1 MWQFW
6 IDVGGTFT
14 DCVAVQPDGGFRA
27 NKVLSSGRLKG
38 QLVDGAISI
47 LAGYEAGLFVGWTV
61 QNADS
66 SVSATILR
74 SESTGEIACDAVIA
88 SGPVEIFSGE
98 IAPVVAIRLML
109 GLRLDETIPPIGLK
123 LGTTRGTNALLE
135 RAGAR
140 VGLLTTQ
147 GFGDVLHI
155 GTQQRPDLFAIDIVK
170 NRPLTHAVAEV
181 DERTAADGTV
191 LREASAA
198 DVEACIRRLVDAGCE
213 TIAIAFVNSYA
224 NRSNEQRAGSI
235 ARAMGIHVVSE
246 SSAIANVVQFLPRTE
261 TAVLDAYLEPSLRA
275 YIASLEAALSGSRI
289 QLMTSAGG
297 LVSPAA
303 FRGTASLLSG
313 PAGGVVGCEQVA
325 RDAGMFDGPDSAAG
339 AIGFDMGGTST
350 DVCRVDRVRGVER
363 VQDKIK
369 AGVRIAASTV
379 AIETV
384 AAGGGSICGFDGVK
398 LTVGPASAGADPGPA
413 CYGRGGPLTVTD
425 CNVLLGRVV
434 SDEFPFPL
442 DIAAARTRLHELKQH
457 VAAASPDSLAPT
469 EEELARGFFK
479 IATENMALA
488 VRRVTVAD
496 GYDPSRDVL
505 VTFGGAGGQY
515 ACAVAD
521 ELGCSKVLVHPYAGL
536 LSAYGIG
543 HADERAEANAP
554 VSKLLDDWSRQECG
568 QLTEQVR
575 KKLPEATQYDRQLDL
590 RYSGTESTITVPF
603 LPSDSLSVIRGKF
616 NAAHK
621 RRYGYERDR
630 AIEVTNVRVIGSTRG
645 SNSPF
650 TLNNE
655 RWPAPPSGVAEQPI
669 VMSDPYSTT
678 VIDPGWSAKRLPNGS
693 LLVTESEA
701 AGAAQSATT
710 EMPQAVRLELFHS
723 RFASIAEQMGV
734 VLLNTAVSTNV
745 KERLDFSCAVFD
757 AAGRLVV
764 NAPHIPVHL
773 GAMGET
779 VRHFIK
785 SQTIQH
791 GDVFVTNDPYH
802 GGSHLPDVTVVTPVF
817 VDDGGN
823 NPQPQFYV
831 ASRAHHAEIGGIVPG
846 SIPPNSTSLAD
857 EGVLIRDFKLV
868 AAGEDN
874 SDALAKHLASGPFP
888 SRNIADNMADIAA
901 QSAANQ
907 TGVVMLLELV
917 GREGINTV
925 QSMMTDIRAAAATKT
940 RNALRQWFGSRAT
953 PFHATDQL
961 DDGAMIAVTIA
972 INDGVARFDFDGTDP
987 VVPSN
992 LNANRGIV
1000 TAAVLYTL
1008 RLLLGRVD
1016 PTAASMPLNEGV
1028 LDPVEI
1034 VLPDCLLNPTAHAD
1048 PSACAAVVGG
1058 NTETS
1063 QRIVDV
1069 LLQALGLA
1077 ACSQGTMNNVT
1088 FGNAGF
1094 GYYETIAGG
1103 AGASS
1108 LAAGAD
1114 AAQVHMTNTRMTDV
1128 EILEQRYPVR
1138 VRKFAIRL
1146 DSGGRGRHAGGDGVV
1161 RELEFL
1167 EPLSLSLLTGRRTTA
1182 PRGSEGGDDGA
1193 NGQNTLIRADGTT
1206 ERLAWRQQLSIQA
1219 GDRLRIETP
1228 GGGGFGKVE
1237 KT

>member
-14 DCVAVQPDGGFRA
+14 DCVAVRPDGEFRA

-38 QLVDGAISI
+38 QLVDGAVSI
-47 LAGYEAGLFVGWTV
+47 LAGYEAGLFAGWTV
-61 QNADS
+61 QNADG
-66 SVSATILR
+66 SVSAKILQ
-74 SESTGEIACDAVIA
+74 SESTGDITCDAAIA

-98 IAPVVAIRLML
+98 IAPIVAIRLML
-109 GLRLDETIPPIGLK
+109 GLRLDETIPPIELK

-147 GFGDVLHI
+147 GFRDVLHI

-170 NRPLTHAVAEV
+170 NPPLTHAVAEIH
-181 DERTAADGTV
+181 ERTAADGTV
-191 LREASAA
+191 LQEVNAA
-198 DVEACIRRLVDAGCE
+198 EVEACIRRLVDAGCE

-224 NRSNEQRAGSI
+224 NRSNEQRTASI

-246 SSAIANVVQFLPRTE
+246 SAEIANVVQFLPRTE
-261 TAVLDAYLEPSLRA
+261 TAVLDAYLEPSLRQ

-297 LVSPAA
+297 LLSPSA

-325 RDAGMFDGPDSAAG
+325 KDAGMFTGPDPVAG

-363 VQDKIK
+363 VQDKMK

-425 CNVLLGRVV
+425 CNVLLGRVL

-442 DIAAARTRLHELKQH
+442 DIAAAQSRLQELQKQ
-457 VAAASPDSLAPT
+457 VIAANPDEPTPT
-469 EEELARGFFK
+469 EEELAGGFFK
-479 IATENMALA
+479 IATENMARA

-515 ACAVAD
+515 ACAVAE

-543 HADERAEANAP
+543 HANERAEANAP
-554 VSKLLDDWSRQECG
+554 VSKLLDDWSRQECD

-575 KKLPEATQYDRQLDL
+575 GKLPTATHYDHQLDL
-590 RYSGTESTITVPF
+590 RYVGTESTITIPY
-603 LPSDSLSVIRGKF
+603 LLSEPASFVRTKF

-630 AIEVTNVRVIGSTRG
+630 AIEVTNVRVIGSTSR

-650 TLNNE
+650 TLDDE
-655 RWPAPPSGVAEQPI
+655 RWPAPPSEVVEQSI
-669 VMSDPYSTT
+669 VLSDPYSTT
-678 VIDPGWSAKRLPNGS
+678 VIDPGWSAERLPTGS
-693 LLVTESEA
+693 LLLRKSEA
-701 AGAAQSATT
+701 PGSVQAATT
-710 EMPQAVRLELFHS
+710 EMPHAARLELFHS

-734 VLLNTAVSTNV
+734 VLQNTAVSTNV
-745 KERLDFSCAVFD
+745 KERLDFSCAVFN

-779 VRHFIK
+779 VRHLIG

-817 VDDGGN
+817 VDDDEN
-823 NPQPQFYV
+823 NPQPQFFV

-874 SDALAKHLASGPFP
+874 SDALAKHLASGSFP
-888 SRNIADNMADIAA
+888 SRNVPDNMADISA

-907 TGVVMLLELV
+907 TGVAMLRELV
-917 GREGINTV
+917 GREGVDTV
-925 QSMMTDIRAAAATKT
+925 QSMMADIRAAAAIKT
-940 RNALRQWFGSRAT
+940 RDALRKWFGSRPT
-953 PFHATDQL
+953 PCRATDQL
-961 DDGAMIAVTIA
+961 DDGAKIAVTVT
-972 INDGVARFDFDGTDP
+972 INDGVAKFDFSGTAP

-1034 VLPDCLLNPTAHAD
+1034 VLADCLLNPTAHAD

-1088 FGNAGF
+1088 FGNTGF

-1114 AAQVHMTNTRMTDV
+1114 AVQVHMTNTRMTDV

-1138 VRKFAIRL
+1138 VRKFAIRV
-1146 DSGGRGRHAGGDGVV
+1146 DSGGRGRHTGGDGVI

-1182 PRGSEGGDDGA
+1182 PRGSEGGDDGT
-1193 NGQNTLIRADGTT
+1193 NGQNTLIRDDGTV
-1206 ERLAWRQQLSIQA
+1206 ERLEWRHQVSVDA

-1228 GGGGFGKVE
+1228 GGGGFGAVDDI
-1237 KT
+1237 